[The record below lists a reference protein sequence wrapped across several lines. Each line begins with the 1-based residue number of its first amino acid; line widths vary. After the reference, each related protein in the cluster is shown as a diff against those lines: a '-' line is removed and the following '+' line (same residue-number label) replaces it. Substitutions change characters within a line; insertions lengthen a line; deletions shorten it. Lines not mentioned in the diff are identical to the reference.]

1 MAHARAQHDPAGT
14 STATTH
20 LHGDAPGEL
29 LQPEVLHRDV
39 HALSTEPACSE
50 RHTDTKVHS
59 NNMKYANHCIVRNN
73 PCFSDPKEYER
84 QRAVALAALRHSAAA
99 NSLVEVPFL
108 VQEVQRL
115 PCLVDLTRHI
125 LTRHTQYR
133 RPHRGTRLPLP
144 APARSRRPGR
154 TPFESMFRRL
164 ASNNVTQFD
173 RRSAANTIMERSQP
187 ASNPN
192 KRSTT
197 RRCAPTT
204 AAAATAGPAATT
216 LARPPVV
223 DVLPPPTSDPAK

>member
-1 MAHARAQHDPAGT
+1 MAHARAHHDPAGT

-39 HALSTEPACSE
+39 HALGTEPSCSE
-50 RHTDTKVHS
+50 RHTDTKVHR
-59 NNMKYANHCIVRNN
+59 NNMKEGSHGIVRNN
-73 PCFSDPKEYER
+73 PCFSDPNEYES
-84 QRAVALAALRHSAAA
+84 QRAEALAAQRHSAATH
-99 NSLVEVPFL
+99 SLVEVPFL

-144 APARSRRPGR
+144 APAQSRRPGR
-154 TPFESMFRRL
+154 TPSESTFRRL
-164 ASNNVTQFD
+164 ATNNVTQLD
-173 RRSAANTIMERSQP
+173 RRSAANTVMERSQP

-197 RRCAPTT
+197 RRCAPTD
-204 AAAATAGPAATT
+204 AAAATAGLAATA